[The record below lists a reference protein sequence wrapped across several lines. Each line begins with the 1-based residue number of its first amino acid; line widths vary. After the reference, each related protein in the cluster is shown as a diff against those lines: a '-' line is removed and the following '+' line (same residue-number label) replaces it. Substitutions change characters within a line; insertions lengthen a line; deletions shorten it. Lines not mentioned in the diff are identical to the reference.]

1 MVKAVVLAANQY
13 HNNQSD
19 SNLVQLQR
27 QLDVS
32 KWHTTKDKILHMYK
46 EGHISL
52 VHLVSSA

>member
-32 KWHTTKDKILHMYK
+32 KWHTTKDKILH
-46 EGHISL
+46 
-52 VHLVSSA
+52 V